1 MIQNAE
7 YENNLNVCLE
17 LPEWLYYEREDELLI
32 HAAIRH
38 NNVVRIK
45 ETFSRFHN
53 LYDSIA
59 SARFN
64 LYSAFNEK
72 VVEDLTNDEDNE
84 LWIQIQFISNAIQW
98 YNNSF
103 DVLLQ
108 SLWIYYGI
116 YKNDCKTKKKLK
128 MPDDSEV
135 VLTTEALTAILSSC
149 DYNIVRMWLLTQE
162 NPLHNGLVKLHGT
175 LCEIRNWANTFKHR
189 GNISFLNKSIAE
201 PIVRIHSVGDETK
214 VWYNSTDAK
223 VSISICHCVN
233 ELINYHK
240 SIIELSKMITDEFK
254 LYFRK

>member
-53 LYDSIA
+53 LYESIA

-72 VVEDLTNDEDNE
+72 VVEDLTNNEDNE

-135 VLTTEALTAILSSC
+135 V
-149 DYNIVRMWLLTQE
+149 
-162 NPLHNGLVKLHGT
+162 
-175 LCEIRNWANTFKHR
+175 
-189 GNISFLNKSIAE
+189 
-201 PIVRIHSVGDETK
+201 
-214 VWYNSTDAK
+214 
-223 VSISICHCVN
+223 
-233 ELINYHK
+233 
-240 SIIELSKMITDEFK
+240 
-254 LYFRK
+254 

>member
-72 VVEDLTNDEDNE
+72 V
-84 LWIQIQFISNAIQW
+84 A
-98 YNNSF
+98 
-103 DVLLQ
+103 
-108 SLWIYYGI
+108 
-116 YKNDCKTKKKLK
+116 
-128 MPDDSEV
+128 EV
-135 VLTTEALTAILSSC
+135 PKSIWQTYSAF
-149 DYNIVRMWLLTQE
+149 
-162 NPLHNGLVKLHGT
+162 
-175 LCEIRNWANTFKHR
+175 ANTIGGLILLGVNEDMQEKEIFPESKLTPSYKHR
-189 GNISFLNKSIAE
+189 TN
-201 PIVRIHSVGDETK
+201 
-214 VWYNSTDAK
+214 W
-223 VSISICHCVN
+223 
-233 ELINYHK
+233 
-240 SIIELSKMITDEFK
+240 ITFYK
-254 LYFRK
+254 